1 MHACHAYVAMRT
13 ARPYR
18 DALPP
23 DEVVD
28 QLRAEAG
35 TKFDPDVVDA
45 LLDLLGH
52 NTPDVPNR
60 AAGVKLVAPTPREP
74 TSRRSSAPGWVPGG

>member
-1 MHACHAYVAMRT
+1 MRT

-18 DALPP
+18 DALPS
-23 DEVVD
+23 DEVVA
-28 QLRAEAG
+28 QLRFEAG

-52 NTPDVPNR
+52 NVPDVPDR
-60 AAGVKLVAPTPREP
+60 AAGVKLVARMPAEP
-74 TSRRSSAPGWVPGG
+74 TSRRSSHPGWVPGG